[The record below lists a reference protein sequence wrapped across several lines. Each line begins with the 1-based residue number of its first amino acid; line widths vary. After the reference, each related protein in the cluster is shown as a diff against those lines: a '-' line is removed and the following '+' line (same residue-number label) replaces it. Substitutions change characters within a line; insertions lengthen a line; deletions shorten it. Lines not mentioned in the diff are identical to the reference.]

1 MSYNNFDYKDPPH
14 ENESWYQFLVRKLSE
29 ERKIEM
35 QKATIELSTYID
47 LNDDGTLNISV
58 YTGNED
64 EPSIIHNVDFYNML
78 TDLLELHLVPADTPY
93 IKEDEY
99 GEFIDLLTAFQNNV
113 NKTVASIVLD
123 AQKYRKHI
131 TTNKD
136 QDEV

>member
-1 MSYNNFDYKDPPH
+1 MSYNNFDYKYPPH
-14 ENESWYQFLVRKLSE
+14 ENESWYQFLIRKLSE

-64 EPSIIHNVDFYNML
+64 EPSINHNVDFYNIL
-78 TDLLELHLVPADTPY
+78 TDLLESHLVPADTPY

-99 GEFIDLLTAFQNNV
+99 QEFVDIVKAFQNNV
-113 NKTVASIVLD
+113 IESISSIILD
-123 AQKYRKHI
+123 AQKYRI
-131 TTNKD
+131 NND
-136 QDEV
+136 

>member
-14 ENESWYQFLVRKLSE
+14 ENESWYQFLIRKLSE

-47 LNDDGTLNISV
+47 LNGDGTLNFSV

-64 EPSIIHNVDFYNML
+64 EPSINHNVDFYNML
-78 TDLLELHLVPADTPY
+78 NDLLESHLVPADTLY

-99 GEFIDLLTAFQNNV
+99 QEFVDIVKAFQNNV
-113 NKTVASIVLD
+113 IESISSIILD
-123 AQKYRKHI
+123 AQKYRI
-131 TTNKD
+131 NND
-136 QDEV
+136 